1 MVQELLSV
9 MGKPGVLD
17 NLVLFEQLMPN
28 YLKELSDNFAHWQ
41 QDNSSENRK
50 KVADQAHKI
59 KGVFASVGLNHLQE
73 IAQLA
78 QTDDGEHWENQIEN
92 WIKQIQK
99 EWKDNLQELK
109 WTIEKND

>member
-1 MVQELLSV
+1 M
-9 MGKPGVLD
+9 
-17 NLVLFEQLMPN
+17 
-28 YLKELSDNFAHWQ
+28 
-41 QDNSSENRK
+41 
-50 KVADQAHKI
+50 
-59 KGVFASVGLNHLQE
+59 GLNHLQE